1 MKLQIDSVD
10 GVAPPVAEA
19 QFGCAQH
26 RQRIVHQLLRGLTWA
41 SCCFAHPMVSTDL
54 AIDKMIIILTRSA
67 MRPSLAQSAGVC
79 VALAIGASVV
89 PVYAGQP
96 VVVAVDG
103 TLCDLTKTLAADAAS
118 VTCLIPPGG
127 DPHSYRLK
135 PSDRAVI
142 AKSDLIFHIGFGLT
156 PSATKLNSPG
166 MVVAAGEIA
175 LPSYRGSDPHVW
187 HDPVNSAEMIRVIS
201 SSLAPL
207 LGDSDRAALEQRTTR
222 ALSVFQALQV
232 WQAKQ
237 FSSLPSAQRIMVT
250 DHKTYSH
257 LADRFGLVEIA
268 MLDSHTTG
276 GVLRPSSLKK
286 ITEEVKTSGARTIFS
301 PAAFPN
307 KTLKRISKSTG
318 LPISKTPLYGEGI
331 AAGHNAVST
340 ATLNVCTIVKGQG
353 GSCDISGADELNSEW
368 SSIR

>member
-1 MKLQIDSVD
+1 
-10 GVAPPVAEA
+10 
-19 QFGCAQH
+19 
-26 RQRIVHQLLRGLTWA
+26 
-41 SCCFAHPMVSTDL
+41 
-54 AIDKMIIILTRSA
+54 
-67 MRPSLAQSAGVC
+67 MRPSLVQPAGVM
-79 VALAIGASVV
+79 VALAIGASIA
-89 PVYAGQP
+89 PAHAGQP

-175 LPSYRGSDPHVW
+175 LPSYRDSDPHVW
-187 HDPVNSAEMIRVIS
+187 HDPVNSARMIRVIS
-201 SSLAPL
+201 TSLAPL
-207 LGDSDRAALEQRTTR
+207 FAASDRAALEQRTTR
-222 ALSVFQALQV
+222 ALSVFQALQD
-232 WQAKQ
+232 WQSKQ
-237 FSSLPSAQRIMVT
+237 FSSLPSAQRVIVT

-257 LADRFGLVEIA
+257 LAERFGLVEIA

-286 ITEEVKTSGARTIFS
+286 ITEEVKSSGAKTIFS

-331 AAGHNAVST
+331 AAGRNAVST
-340 ATLNVCTIVKGQG
+340 ATLNTCTIVNGQG
-353 GSCDISGADELNSEW
+353 GSCEISGANELNEQW

>member
-1 MKLQIDSVD
+1 M
-10 GVAPPVAEA
+10 VAKD
-19 QFGCAQH
+19 H
-26 RQRIVHQLLRGLTWA
+26 
-41 SCCFAHPMVSTDL
+41 
-54 AIDKMIIILTRSA
+54 AITKMIIILILSF
-67 MRPSLAQSAGVC
+67 MRLPLAHSAGVC
-79 VALAIGASVV
+79 VALALGAGVV
-89 PVYAGQP
+89 PAYAAQP

-103 TLCDLTKTLAADAAS
+103 TLCDLTKTLAAGAAS

-187 HDPVNSAEMIRVIS
+187 HDPVNSAGMIRVIS

-207 LGDSDRAALEQRTTR
+207 LGDSDRGALEQRTTR
-222 ALSVFQALQV
+222 ALAVFQALQT
-232 WQAKQ
+232 WQAEQ
-237 FSSLPSAQRIMVT
+237 FNSLPAQQRVIVT

-257 LADRFGLVEIA
+257 LADRFGLVELA

-286 ITEEVKTSGARTIFS
+286 ITEEVKSSGAKTIFS
-301 PAAFPN
+301 PAAYPN

-331 AAGHNAVST
+331 AAGRNAVST
-340 ATLNVCTIVKGQG
+340 ATINACTIVKGQG
-353 GSCDISGADELNSEW
+353 GTCDTTGANSINSEW

>member
-1 MKLQIDSVD
+1 M
-10 GVAPPVAEA
+10 VAKD
-19 QFGCAQH
+19 H
-26 RQRIVHQLLRGLTWA
+26 
-41 SCCFAHPMVSTDL
+41 
-54 AIDKMIIILTRSA
+54 AITKMIIILIMSS
-67 MRPSLAQSAGVC
+67 MRLPLAHSVGVC
-79 VALAIGASVV
+79 VALALGAGVV
-89 PVYAGQP
+89 PAYAAQP

-103 TLCDLTKTLAADAAS
+103 TLCDLTKTLAAGAAS

-166 MVVAAGEIA
+166 MVVAAGEIS
-175 LPSYRGSDPHVW
+175 LPSYRGSDPHIW
-187 HDPVNSAEMIRVIS
+187 HDPVNSAGMIRVIS
-201 SSLAPL
+201 NSLAPL
-207 LGDSDRAALEQRTTR
+207 LAASDRAALEQRTTR

-237 FSSLPSAQRIMVT
+237 FSSLPSAQRIIVT

-286 ITEEVKTSGARTIFS
+286 ITEEVKSSGAKTIFS
-301 PAAFPN
+301 PASYPN

-318 LPISKTPLYGEGI
+318 LPLSKTPLYGEGI
-331 AAGHNAVST
+331 AAGRNAVST
-340 ATLNVCTIVKGQG
+340 ATINACTIVNGQG
-353 GSCDISGADELNSEW
+353 GTCDVAGANTVNAEW

>member
-1 MKLQIDSVD
+1 MKLQVD
-10 GVAPPVAEA
+10 AVNGVVTPVAEA
-19 QFGCAQH
+19 QLGCAQH
-26 RQRIVHQLLRGLTWA
+26 RKRIVHQPLGGLTWA
-41 SCCFAHPMVSTDL
+41 SCCFAHPMLPTNP
-54 AIDKMIIILTRSA
+54 AIDRMIIILTRSP

-79 VALAIGASVV
+79 FALAMGASVV
-89 PVYAGQP
+89 PAHAGQP

-142 AKSDLIFHIGFGLT
+142 AKSDLLFHIGFGLT
-156 PSATKLNSPG
+156 PSATKLKSPG

-187 HDPVNSAEMIRVIS
+187 HDPVNSAGMIGVIS

-207 LGDSDRAALEQRTTR
+207 LGDSDRAALQQRT
-222 ALSVFQALQV
+222 AKAVAVFKSLQA

-237 FSSLPSAQRIMVT
+237 FSSLPLVQRVMVT

-257 LADRFGLVEIA
+257 LVDRFGVVEIA

-286 ITEEVKTSGARTIFS
+286 ITEEVKSSGAKTIFS
-301 PAAFPN
+301 PASLPS

-340 ATLNVCTIVKGQG
+340 ATMNVCTIVIGQG
-353 GSCDISGADELNSEW
+353 GSCDFIGANTLNAEW

>member
-1 MKLQIDSVD
+1 V
-10 GVAPPVAEA
+10 
-19 QFGCAQH
+19 
-26 RQRIVHQLLRGLTWA
+26 
-41 SCCFAHPMVSTDL
+41 
-54 AIDKMIIILTRSA
+54 
-67 MRPSLAQSAGVC
+67 GVC
-79 VALAIGASVV
+79 VALVLGAGVV
-89 PVYAGQP
+89 PAYGAQP

-103 TLCDLTKTLAADAAS
+103 TLCDLTKTLAAGAAS

-166 MVVAAGEIA
+166 MVVAAGEIS
-175 LPSYRGSDPHVW
+175 LPSYRGSDPHIW
-187 HDPVNSAEMIRVIS
+187 HDPVNSAGMIRVIS
-201 SSLAPL
+201 NSLAPL
-207 LGDSDRAALEQRTTR
+207 LAASDRAALEQRTTR

-250 DHKTYSH
+250 DHKTFSH

-301 PAAFPN
+301 PTAFPN

-331 AAGHNAVST
+331 AADRNAVST

-353 GSCDISGADELNSEW
+353 GSCDISGADKLNAEW

>member
-1 MKLQIDSVD
+1 M
-10 GVAPPVAEA
+10 VA
-19 QFGCAQH
+19 
-26 RQRIVHQLLRGLTWA
+26 
-41 SCCFAHPMVSTDL
+41 TDL
-54 AIDKMIIILTRSA
+54 AIDRMIIILTWLA

-89 PVYAGQP
+89 PANAAQP

-166 MVVAAGEIA
+166 MVVAVGEIA
-175 LPSYRGSDPHVW
+175 LPSYRGSDPHIW
-187 HDPVNSAEMIRVIS
+187 HDPAHSAGMIRVVS
-201 SSLAPL
+201 GSLEPL
-207 LGDSDRAALEQRTTR
+207 LQDSDRSALRQRT
-222 ALSVFQALQV
+222 AKAVAVFKALQI
-232 WQAKQ
+232 WQEKQ
-237 FSSLPSAQRIMVT
+237 FSSLPSAQRVIVT

-257 LADRFGLVEIA
+257 LADRFGIVEIA

-286 ITEEVKTSGARTIFS
+286 ITEEVKSSGAKTIFS
-301 PAAFPN
+301 PAASPN

-331 AAGHNAVST
+331 AAGRNAVST
-340 ATLNVCTIVKGQG
+340 ATMNACTIVNGQG
-353 GSCDISGADELNSEW
+353 GSCDITSANTLNAEW

>member
-1 MKLQIDSVD
+1 MKLQVDSVD
-10 GVAPPVAEA
+10 GFVPTVAEA

-26 RQRIVHQLLRGLTWA
+26 RQRIVHQTLGGLTWA
-41 SCCFAHPMVSTDL
+41 SCCFAHPMVATYLS
-54 AIDKMIIILTRSA
+54 IDTMIIIFNRSL
-67 MRPSLAQSAGVC
+67 MRLSLAQSAGVC

-89 PVYAGQP
+89 PAHAGQP

-142 AKSDLIFHIGFGLT
+142 AKSDLILHIGFGLT

-166 MVVAAGEIA
+166 MVVAAGEVA

-187 HDPVNSAEMIRVIS
+187 HDPVNSAEMIRVIY

-207 LGDSDRAALEQRTTR
+207 FGDSDRAALQQRT
-222 ALSVFQALQV
+222 AKAVAVFKALQA

-237 FSSLPSAQRIMVT
+237 FSSLPSAQRFMVT

-257 LADRFGLVEIA
+257 LADRFGIVEIA
-268 MLDSHTTG
+268 MLDAHTTG

-286 ITEEVKTSGARTIFS
+286 ITEEVKSSGAKTIFS
-301 PAAFPN
+301 PASIPN

-331 AAGHNAVST
+331 AAGRNAVST
-340 ATLNVCTIVKGQG
+340 ATLNVCTIVSGQG
-353 GSCDISGADELNSEW
+353 GSCDISGANALDSQW